1 MRIKTIIFFSFA
13 YFLGSISYASDI
25 YENFQNAND
34 LILSEKF
41 TEAKKILLKIKESK
55 PDNYQVIN
63 NLAYIEAKQGDIDKA
78 IKILRRSI
86 SKDKDIDIIYKNLTN
101 LYAFQANILYE
112 EALSIKDTN
121 NNEVILSLANNLD
134 LDSSENS
141 SVTEKNISK
150 LEEPIQ
156 NNIQIEDVENF
167 IYEWAS
173 FWQNKNYQE
182 YFNCYA
188 DQYFPK
194 NFKSRNAWMSD
205 RKEKIQNKKNI
216 EIKISNTE
224 VFGFNNKVAL
234 ISFTQVYNSDS
245 FSDVVKKH
253 ALISLVNDTLKITG
267 EYILK

>member
-13 YFLGSISYASDI
+13 CFFVSVSYASDI
-25 YENFQNAND
+25 YENFQNANN

-41 TEAKKILLKIKESK
+41 KEAKKILLKIKESN
-55 PDNYQVIN
+55 PGNYQVIN

-78 IKILRRSI
+78 IKILRTSI
-86 SKDKDIDIIYKNLTN
+86 SKNKDIDIIYKNLTN

-121 NNEVILSLANNLD
+121 KNEVILSLAND
-134 LDSSENS
+134 LDPQLSKSSSTQKSNILDQ
-141 SVTEKNISK
+141 EK
-150 LEEPIQ
+150 PAQ
-156 NNIQIEDVENF
+156 NNMQIDDVENF

-182 YFNCYA
+182 YFNCYD

-194 NFKSRNAWMSD
+194 NFKSRNSWMSD

-216 EIKISNTE
+216 EIKISNTK
-224 VFGFNNKVAL
+224 VFGFNNNVAL
-234 ISFTQVYNSDS
+234 ISFTQAYNSDS

-253 ALISLVNDTLKITG
+253 TLISLVNNTLKITG

>member
-1 MRIKTIIFFSFA
+1 MSIKTIIFFSFA
-13 YFLGSISYASDI
+13 YFAISVSYASDI

-34 LILSEKF
+34 LILSENF
-41 TEAKKILLKIKESK
+41 SEAKKILLKIKESK
-55 PDNYQVIN
+55 PNNYQDVN
-63 NLAYIEAKQGDIDKA
+63 NLAFIEAKQGDIDKA

-86 SKDKDIDIIYKNLTN
+86 SKNKDIDIIYKNLTN

-112 EALSIKDTN
+112 EALSIKDTA
-121 NNEVILSLANNLD
+121 NNEVILSLAKD
-134 LDSSENS
+134 LDPEFSKS
-141 SVTEKNISK
+141 TYITKEKDSDARK
-150 LEEPIQ
+150 LNH
-156 NNIQIEDVENF
+156 NNIQIEDLENF

-194 NFKSRNAWMSD
+194 KFKSRNAWMAD

-216 EIKISNTE
+216 EIKISNAE
-224 VFGFNNKVAL
+224 VLGFNNNVAL
-234 ISFTQVYNSDS
+234 ISFTQAYNSDS

-253 ALISLVNDTLKITG
+253 ALISLVNNTIKITG

>member
-1 MRIKTIIFFSFA
+1 MSIKTIIFFSFA
-13 YFLGSISYASDI
+13 YVAVSVSYASDI
-25 YENFQNAND
+25 YKNFQNAND
-34 LILSEKF
+34 LIISENYS
-41 TEAKKILLKIKESK
+41 EAKKILLKIKESK
-55 PDNYQVIN
+55 PNNYQIVN

-86 SKDKDIDIIYKNLTN
+86 SRNKDIDIIYNNLTN

-112 EALSIKDTN
+112 EALSIKDTAKN
-121 NNEVILSLANNLD
+121 KVILSLANNLD
-134 LDSSENS
+134 PEFSKSTDIIK
-141 SVTEKNISK
+141 EKVSDVRKSN
-150 LEEPIQ
+150 Q
-156 NNIQIEDVENF
+156 NNIQIEDLENF

-194 NFKSRNAWMSD
+194 KFKSRSAWMSD

-216 EIKISNTE
+216 EIKISSAE

-234 ISFTQVYNSDS
+234 ISFTQAYNSDS

-253 ALISLVNDTLKITG
+253 ALISLVNNTIKITG